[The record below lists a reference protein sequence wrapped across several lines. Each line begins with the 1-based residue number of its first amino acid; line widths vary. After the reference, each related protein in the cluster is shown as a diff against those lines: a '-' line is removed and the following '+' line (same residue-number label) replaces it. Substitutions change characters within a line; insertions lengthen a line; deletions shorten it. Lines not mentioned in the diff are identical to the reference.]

1 MSTST
6 NLARRP
12 FRNERLPWVLA
23 LVIFLSAVA
32 ISVGHARLLSRL
44 LAGDEANTV
53 RLVRADEARIAEL
66 ETAIPKEPPL
76 KLEAAELARL
86 RALKQL
92 VDRRVFPWR
101 RLLAE
106 LEDTLSDE
114 VRLTRITPTPKQGI
128 GGMLI
133 ELTGEARSKD
143 AAFSLAEA
151 LDASP
156 AFSNAVLGSLS
167 ETEKVTEFVLEVQFD
182 SVNPQRPLPSGLAP
196 TNSSPGLSPAGSPA
210 KPVEGRIP

>member
-23 LVIFLSAVA
+23 LVIFTAAVA
-32 ISVGHARLLSRL
+32 ISFGHARLVGRL
-44 LAGDEANTV
+44 LSGDEANTV

-66 ETAIPKEPPL
+66 EAAIAKEPPL
-76 KLEAAELARL
+76 KLEGAELARL
-86 RALKQL
+86 RAIKQL

-106 LEDTLSDE
+106 LENTLSDD
-114 VRLTRITPTPKQGI
+114 VRLTRITPSQKQGI
-128 GGMLI
+128 SGVLI

-156 AFSNAVLGSLS
+156 TFSNSVLGSLS
-167 ETEKVTEFVLEVQFD
+167 EAGNVTEFRLDVQFD
-182 SVNPQRPLPSGLAP
+182 FGAERPVMSGLAP
-196 TNSSPGLSPAGSPA
+196 TAPQPSPLGERT
-210 KPVEGRIP
+210 KPVQGRIP

>member
-23 LVIFLSAVA
+23 LAIFGSAVA
-32 ISVGHARLLSRL
+32 ISFGHARLLGRL
-44 LAGDEANTV
+44 LSGDEANTV
-53 RLVRADEARIAEL
+53 RLVRADEARIVEL
-66 ETAIPKEPPL
+66 ETAIGKEPPL

-86 RALKQL
+86 RAIKQL

-101 RLLAE
+101 RLLTE
-106 LEDTLSDE
+106 LENTLSDD
-114 VRLTRITPTPKQGI
+114 VRLTRITPASKQGLS
-128 GGMLI
+128 GMLI

-156 AFSNAVLGSLS
+156 AFSNAVLGSLA
-167 ETEKVTEFVLEVQFD
+167 ETEKVTEFVIEVQFD
-182 SVNPQRPLPSGLAP
+182 SAVADRPARSGLAP
-196 TNSSPGLSPAGSPA
+196 TTPPLSPAGDRP
-210 KPVEGRIP
+210 KPLEGRVP